1 CSFVKTR
8 RCSFCGFSEHLFT
21 SEFMIGLLSGHR
33 ELVDKQKTAR
43 PSRRGGFSRPV
54 EILFGEFA
62 RPTSGGTSIPTQS
75 TVASTARL
83 LDSYLE
89 SLLMSTECYR
99 DRDYPAT
106 RILCHRVT
114 RSRTALNFSP
124 LPLAQSSNTAQL
136 LPATQARGRC
146 CRASAG

>member
-1 CSFVKTR
+1 EVCDVAKKTGGIGFGYPARILTRRRLNLRAVAGRLAKAGEPFVKMR

-62 RPTSGGTSIPTQS
+62 RRTSGGTSIPTQS

-99 DRDYPAT
+99 HRDYPAT
-106 RILCHRVT
+106 KILCHR
-114 RSRTALNFSP
+114 
-124 LPLAQSSNTAQL
+124 
-136 LPATQARGRC
+136 
-146 CRASAG
+146 